1 MKKYLKK
8 INNTID
14 KIKNISNNINM
25 RYEDLKW
32 MQKNG
37 LFTSDQILMITNK
50 YTFASTQ
57 KSLEWEFENWK
68 L

>member
-14 KIKNISNNINM
+14 KIKNISNNIIM

-32 MQKNG
+32 MQTNG
-37 LFTSDQILMITNK
+37 LFTSDQILMITSK
-50 YTFASTQ
+50 CAFASTQ
-57 KSLEWEFENWK
+57 KSLEWEFHNWK
-68 L
+68 I